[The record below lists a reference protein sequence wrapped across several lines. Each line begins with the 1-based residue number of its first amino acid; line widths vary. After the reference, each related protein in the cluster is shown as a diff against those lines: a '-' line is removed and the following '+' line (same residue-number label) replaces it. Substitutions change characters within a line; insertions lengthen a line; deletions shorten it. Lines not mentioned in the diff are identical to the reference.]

1 MLSYASAVSCMY
13 DILVNFSAVAELESF
28 KYHSTGQ
35 NRISISIGLTVH
47 QPRMNLIKICARF
60 LVTPKNIKKRC

>member
-13 DILVNFSAVAELESF
+13 DILVNFSAVTELECF

-35 NRISISIGLTVH
+35 NRISVSIGLIAH
-47 QPRMNLIKICARF
+47 
-60 LVTPKNIKKRC
+60 